1 MNDCPPVRKKRG
13 AGLGAKL
20 KIFNAFGKRSRFVT
34 ACGAGALLRRDFNAG
49 TGFFFR
55 LKIRISIAEHFVS
68 ERQLKRD
75 ARKLD
80 IDFSILFR
88 ASVQLFCNVRAHPQL
103 C

>member
-49 TGFFFR
+49 AGFFP
-55 LKIRISIAEHFVS
+55 V
-68 ERQLKRD
+68 
-75 ARKLD
+75 
-80 IDFSILFR
+80 
-88 ASVQLFCNVRAHPQL
+88 
-103 C
+103 